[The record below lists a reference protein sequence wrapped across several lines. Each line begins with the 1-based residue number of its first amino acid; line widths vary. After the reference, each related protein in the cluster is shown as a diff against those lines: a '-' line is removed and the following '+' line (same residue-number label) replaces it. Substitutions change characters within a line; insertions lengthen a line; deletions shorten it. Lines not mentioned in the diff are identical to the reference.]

1 MYKKI
6 IILSV
11 ILFLFLTK
19 AYSEKSIYIDVSV
32 NDEIIT
38 NLDIEK
44 ESQYLKMLNPQLK
57 ELDKKKIYKIAK
69 NSLINEIIK
78 KNEVKKYF
86 QIDREIDII
95 DKIYKDFFKNLGFSN
110 ENEFN
115 NSLLNNKTY
124 SDLDLK
130 EKLKID
136 FFWNRIIL
144 DKFNDLVKIDKN
156 ILIQKIKNTDENKNE
171 YFLSEILF
179 YKDKNSNLDQQIN
192 NIKQSINNVGF
203 NNTASIYSRSET
215 ANVGGKIGW
224 ISEKSLSQKIVN
236 ELDKIKIG
244 EYTNVI
250 KLRNNFLILK
260 IEDKKK
266 TKIETNYEVVLNK
279 MIDYEKNKQLNQY
292 SNIYFNKIKINN
304 SINEF

>member
-1 MYKKI
+1 M
-6 IILSV
+6 
-11 ILFLFLTK
+11 
-19 AYSEKSIYIDVSV
+19 
-32 NDEIIT
+32 
-38 NLDIEK
+38 
-44 ESQYLKMLNPQLK
+44 
-57 ELDKKKIYKIAK
+57 
-69 NSLINEIIK
+69 
-78 KNEVKKYF
+78 
-86 QIDREIDII
+86 
-95 DKIYKDFFKNLGFSN
+95 
-110 ENEFN
+110 
-115 NSLLNNKTY
+115 LNNKTY

-179 YKDKNSNLDQQIN
+179 YKDKNLNLDQQIN

-224 ISEKSLSQKIVN
+224 ISEKSLSQKIVK

-244 EYTNVI
+244 EHTNVI

>member
-11 ILFLFLTK
+11 IIFLFLTK

-86 QIDREIDII
+86 QIDKEIDII

-115 NSLLNNKTY
+115 NSLLKNKTY
-124 SDLDLK
+124 SNLDLK

-244 EYTNVI
+244 EHTNVI

>member
-1 MYKKI
+1 MLKKL

-115 NSLLNNKTY
+115 NSLLKNETY

-130 EKLKID
+130 AKLKID

-156 ILIQKIKNTDENKNE
+156 ILIQKIKNTDEYKNE

-179 YKDKNSNLDQQIN
+179 YKDKNLNLDQQIN

-236 ELDKIKIG
+236 ELNKIKIG
-244 EYTNVI
+244 EHTNVI

-260 IEDKKK
+260 IEDMKK
-266 TKIETNYEVVLNK
+266 TKINTDYEVILNK

>member
-69 NSLINEIIK
+69 NLLINEIIK

-115 NSLLNNKTY
+115 N
-124 SDLDLK
+124 
-130 EKLKID
+130 
-136 FFWNRIIL
+136 F
-144 DKFNDLVKIDKN
+144 
-156 ILIQKIKNTDENKNE
+156 
-171 YFLSEILF
+171 
-179 YKDKNSNLDQQIN
+179 
-192 NIKQSINNVGF
+192 
-203 NNTASIYSRSET
+203 
-215 ANVGGKIGW
+215 
-224 ISEKSLSQKIVN
+224 
-236 ELDKIKIG
+236 
-244 EYTNVI
+244 
-250 KLRNNFLILK
+250 
-260 IEDKKK
+260 
-266 TKIETNYEVVLNK
+266 
-279 MIDYEKNKQLNQY
+279 
-292 SNIYFNKIKINN
+292 
-304 SINEF
+304 

>member
-44 ESQYLKMLNPQLK
+44 ESKYLKMLNPQLK

-86 QIDREIDII
+86 QIDGEIDII

-179 YKDKNSNLDQQIN
+179 YKDKNLNLDQQIN

-224 ISEKSLSQKIVN
+224 ISEKSLSQKIVK

-244 EYTNVI
+244 EHTNVI

-266 TKIETNYEVVLNK
+266 TKIETDYEVALNK

>member
-38 NLDIEK
+38 NLDVEK

-57 ELDKKKIYKIAK
+57 ELIKKIYKIAK

-115 NSLLNNKTY
+115 NSLLKNETY
-124 SDLDLK
+124 SDLGLK

-136 FFWNRIIL
+136 FFWNRVIL

-156 ILIQKIKNTDENKNE
+156 ILIQKIKNTGEYKNE

-179 YKDKNSNLDQQIN
+179 YKDKNLNLDQQIN

-244 EYTNVI
+244 EHTNVI

-266 TKIETNYEVVLNK
+266 TKIETNYEVALNK
-279 MIDYEKNKQLNQY
+279 MIDYKKNKQLNQY

>member
-1 MYKKI
+1 M
-6 IILSV
+6 
-11 ILFLFLTK
+11 
-19 AYSEKSIYIDVSV
+19 
-32 NDEIIT
+32 
-38 NLDIEK
+38 
-44 ESQYLKMLNPQLK
+44 
-57 ELDKKKIYKIAK
+57 
-69 NSLINEIIK
+69 
-78 KNEVKKYF
+78 
-86 QIDREIDII
+86 
-95 DKIYKDFFKNLGFSN
+95 
-110 ENEFN
+110 
-115 NSLLNNKTY
+115 
-124 SDLDLK
+124 
-130 EKLKID
+130 
-136 FFWNRIIL
+136 NRIIL

-179 YKDKNSNLDQQIN
+179 YKDKNLNLDQQIN

-244 EYTNVI
+244 EHTNVI

-266 TKIETNYEVVLNK
+266 TKIETNYEVALNK
-279 MIDYEKNKQLNQY
+279 MFDYEKNKQLNQY
-292 SNIYFNKIKINN
+292 SNIYFNKIK
-304 SINEF
+304 STTQ

>member
-1 MYKKI
+1 
-6 IILSV
+6 
-11 ILFLFLTK
+11 
-19 AYSEKSIYIDVSV
+19 
-32 NDEIIT
+32 
-38 NLDIEK
+38 
-44 ESQYLKMLNPQLK
+44 ML
-57 ELDKKKIYKIAK
+57 
-69 NSLINEIIK
+69 
-78 KNEVKKYF
+78 KNE
-86 QIDREIDII
+86 
-95 DKIYKDFFKNLGFSN
+95 
-110 ENEFN
+110 
-115 NSLLNNKTY
+115 TY
-124 SDLDLK
+124 SDLGLK

-136 FFWNRIIL
+136 FFWNRVIL

-156 ILIQKIKNTDENKNE
+156 ILIQKIKNTDEYKNE

-179 YKDKNSNLDQQIN
+179 YKDKNLNLDQQIN

-244 EYTNVI
+244 EHTNVI

>member
-115 NSLLNNKTY
+115 NSLLKNKTY

-224 ISEKSLSQKIVN
+224 ISEKSLSQKIVK

-244 EYTNVI
+244 EHTNVI

-266 TKIETNYEVVLNK
+266 TKIETDYEVALNK

>member
-1 MYKKI
+1 MK
-6 IILSV
+6 
-11 ILFLFLTK
+11 
-19 AYSEKSIYIDVSV
+19 
-32 NDEIIT
+32 
-38 NLDIEK
+38 
-44 ESQYLKMLNPQLK
+44 
-57 ELDKKKIYKIAK
+57 
-69 NSLINEIIK
+69 
-78 KNEVKKYF
+78 
-86 QIDREIDII
+86 
-95 DKIYKDFFKNLGFSN
+95 
-110 ENEFN
+110 
-115 NSLLNNKTY
+115 NKTY

-179 YKDKNSNLDQQIN
+179 YKDKNLNLDQQIN

-244 EYTNVI
+244 EHTNVI

-266 TKIETNYEVVLNK
+266 TKIETDYEVALNK